1 MKRFVIIN
9 QYGLINYLRIYEN
22 FHGNMK
28 LNDKDKNIRDTR
40 VGEPFEDLVNFSDK
54 IDLDKMTEIDH
65 KHVPYVVLLI
75 KALKIF
81 KEKFKKNPSFTKLE
95 KDQFKDILLSMKKY
109 NDEENFDE
117 AIKFLYDVTN
127 DYLEVIDIYF
137 YLLKINN
144 RINILMTLR
153 KFLKFFWKMI

>member
-1 MKRFVIIN
+1 MRK
-9 QYGLINYLRIYEN
+9 GL
-22 FHGNMK
+22 
-28 LNDKDKNIRDTR
+28 
-40 VGEPFEDLVNFSDK
+40 V
-54 IDLDKMTEIDH
+54 
-65 KHVPYVVLLI
+65 
-75 KALKIF
+75 
-81 KEKFKKNPSFTKLE
+81 TKLE